1 MGKHSRE
8 EKLVIIKELVSL
20 PVRKWAYGIGIASL
34 GVAAVYGYV
43 NDQQVLAFSNL
54 IGAVTLGMARAHTP
68 ENEGE

>member
-20 PVRKWAYGIGIASL
+20 PVRKWAYGIGIAGL
-34 GVAAVYGYV
+34 GVAAVYGYI

-54 IGAVTLGMARAHTP
+54 IGALTLGMARVHTP
-68 ENEGE
+68 ENERE